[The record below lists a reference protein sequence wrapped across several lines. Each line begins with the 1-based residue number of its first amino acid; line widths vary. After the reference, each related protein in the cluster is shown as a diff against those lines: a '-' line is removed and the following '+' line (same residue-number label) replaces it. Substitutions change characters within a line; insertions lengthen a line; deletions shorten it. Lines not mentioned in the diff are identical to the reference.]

1 MVDFGV
7 SGGDNLGRDISRNW
21 LRKERLWV
29 KIQENLGLG
38 LTQGLSDLYRHPE
51 TERERGISLGITG
64 PLQLAFSCM
73 PAAASGV
80 TAFGHLSPAQ

>member
-1 MVDFGV
+1 M
-7 SGGDNLGRDISRNW
+7 GRDISRNW

-51 TERERGISLGITG
+51 TERERHLFGDYRPFTVGI
-64 PLQLAFSCM
+64 
-73 PAAASGV
+73 
-80 TAFGHLSPAQ
+80 